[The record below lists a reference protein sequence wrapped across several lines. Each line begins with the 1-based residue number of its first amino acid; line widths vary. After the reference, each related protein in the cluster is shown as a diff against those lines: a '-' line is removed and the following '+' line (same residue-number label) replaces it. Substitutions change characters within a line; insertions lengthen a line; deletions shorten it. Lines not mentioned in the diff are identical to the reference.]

1 MSQKSPKSDKSYPRK
16 NLYWNPTDDMLLD
29 HIAREYKREM
39 QLAGIQP
46 LQTNPRTGKEEP
58 NASKIVHFLIMLASG
73 RIKGLEVRSTDA
85 KSEGGDV

>member
-1 MSQKSPKSDKSYPRK
+1 MSKKSVKSDKVYPRK
-16 NLYWNPTDDMLLD
+16 NLYWNPLDDVLLD

-46 LQTNPRTGKEEP
+46 MQTNPKTGKEEP

-73 RIKGLEVRSTDA
+73 RIDGMGISRTTESP
-85 KSEGGDV
+85 E